1 MMRVIKYLCISV
13 VLCIY
18 IYSVVIVYTGV
29 TVEYIYM
36 CIHTY
41 VLIYPVH
48 ECLKK
53 SSPTNNHN
61 SKGS

>member
-29 TVEYIYM
+29 TVEYIYI
-36 CIHTY
+36 CVYIHM
-41 VLIYPVH
+41 
-48 ECLKK
+48 
-53 SSPTNNHN
+53 S
-61 SKGS
+61 